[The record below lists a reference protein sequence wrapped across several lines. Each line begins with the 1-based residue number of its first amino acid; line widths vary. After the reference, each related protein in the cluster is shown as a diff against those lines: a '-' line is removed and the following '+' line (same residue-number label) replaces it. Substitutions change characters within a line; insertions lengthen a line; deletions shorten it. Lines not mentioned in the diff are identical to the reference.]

1 MSDTEP
7 MQKRKGP
14 LCWVGTIIVYSVFPF
29 YLFSQN
35 QGAPSSSPDSLPGPS
50 STSGVVLVQS
60 FPGPYTLVERS
71 NWARY
76 DNGKYTGH
84 VYRETRYRLDP
95 FQEREGVRYRGTV
108 YVFEETLR
116 DLQKVA
122 RPLDD
127 IIPVEFILSKTGS
140 IRLVDDR
147 GYPLLRNFP
156 VFPEKALRPGDIWI
170 AAGERIVDP
179 RNDGNQVKL
188 PILAEY
194 RFLGEEPYKGEQVYR
209 IQAQYA
215 TRYKTATSRGSKTD
229 QKTMG
234 SGSSQT
240 NQPGVGQEASGPFI
254 EASGTHVVDILIRVA
269 DGRLVLMRDTLDETF
284 LWPDGSSVRYKG
296 FTLTF
301 SESFLPFD
309 RSAVLAQVAR
319 QLGAPEGLPGG
330 GGKAGGADSTGTAGG
345 GAPGGGGSDLA
356 DRRSSPGAGPGAPGA
371 AGIGADD
378 KRSPPASG
386 GMASPAG
393 KAEPSG
399 GEKGEVPEGI
409 ALRSGSDGVTVDGAF
424 QLDEG
429 RGSPGASSD
438 RPATVDLPVQ
448 NIEVAAVPEGV
459 KLTVR
464 DIRFVADSDE
474 ILSSERGR
482 LDLIARAIQAVLGSS
497 PNQPLILVEGHTAAV
512 GRPAAEQELSVRR
525 AKKIVDELTARG
537 IPAERFIYKGWG
549 STRPLADNRTEAGKA
564 KNRRVEITI
573 LQ

>member
-1 MSDTEP
+1 
-7 MQKRKGP
+7 
-14 LCWVGTIIVYSVFPF
+14 
-29 YLFSQN
+29 
-35 QGAPSSSPDSLPGPS
+35 
-50 STSGVVLVQS
+50 
-60 FPGPYTLVERS
+60 
-71 NWARY
+71 
-76 DNGKYTGH
+76 
-84 VYRETRYRLDP
+84 
-95 FQEREGVRYRGTV
+95 VRYRGRV

-127 IIPVEFILSKTGS
+127 IIPVEFTLSKTGS

-147 GYPLLRNFP
+147 GYPMLRNFP
-156 VFPEKALRPGDIWI
+156 VFPEKPLRPGDTWI
-170 AAGERIVDP
+170 ASGERIVDP

-188 PILAEY
+188 SILAEY
-194 RFLGEEPYKGEQVYR
+194 HFLGEESYKGEQVYR

-215 TRYKTATSRGSKTD
+215 TRYKSSGQSGKI
-229 QKTMG
+229 G
-234 SGSSQT
+234 SGAFT
-240 NQPGVGQEASGPFI
+240 
-254 EASGTHVVDILIRVA
+254 EASGTHVVDILIRVT

-429 RGSPGASSD
+429 QGA
-438 RPATVDLPVQ
+438 VDLPAQ

-482 LDLIARAIQAVLGSS
+482 LDLIARAIKSVLGSS

-549 STRPLADNRTEAGKA
+549 STRPLADNSTEAGKA

>member
-1 MSDTEP
+1 
-7 MQKRKGP
+7 MQKRGS
-14 LCWVGTIIVYSVFPF
+14 LFWIGTIIFYCALSVGLFP
-29 YLFSQN
+29 QN
-35 QGAPSSSPDSLPGPS
+35 QDPSLKNPVPSSRG
-50 STSGVVLVQS
+50 GVVLTQS
-60 FPGPYTLVERS
+60 LSGPYTLVDRS

-84 VYRETRYRLDP
+84 VYRETRYRLEP
-95 FQEREGVRYRGTV
+95 FQETDGIRYRGTV
-108 YVFEETLR
+108 YIFEETLR
-116 DLQKVA
+116 DLQKAA

-127 IIPVEFILSKTGS
+127 IIPVEFTLSKTGS
-140 IRLVDDR
+140 IKFVDDR
-147 GYPLLRNFP
+147 GYPMLRNFP
-156 VFPEKALRPGDIWI
+156 VFPEKPLRPGDTWI
-170 AAGERIVDP
+170 ASGERIVDP

-194 RFLGEEPYKGEQVYR
+194 RFLGEESYKGEQVYR

-215 TRYKTATSRGSKTD
+215 TRYKTTMSRGGQRTPE
-229 QKTMG
+229 
-234 SGSSQT
+234 SGGPPTNQSSAPGASPT
-240 NQPGVGQEASGPFI
+240 NQPGVGQGGSGPFI

-319 QLGAPEGLPGG
+319 QLGAPEGFPGT
-330 GGKAGGADSTGTAGG
+330 GGKAGGADSMVAAGG
-345 GAPGGGGSDLA
+345 GASGGGGSGLA
-356 DRRSSPGAGPGAPGA
+356 DQRVSPNAGPGTSGIG
-371 AGIGADD
+371 GIGADD
-378 KRSPPASG
+378 KKSSPASG
-386 GMASPAG
+386 GVTSLAG
-393 KAEPSG
+393 KAEPPG
-399 GEKGEVPEGI
+399 TEKGEIPEGI
-409 ALRSGSDGVTVDGAF
+409 ALRAGNEEVTVDGAF

-429 RGSPGASSD
+429 RGSPGVSSD
-438 RPATVDLPVQ
+438 RPAVVDLPTQ

-464 DIRFVADSDE
+464 DIHFVADSDE

-482 LDLIARAIQAVLGSS
+482 LDLIARAIKSVLETMS
-497 PNQPLILVEGHTAAV
+497 NQSLVLVEGHTAAV
-512 GRPAAEQELSVRR
+512 GRPAAEQQLSVRR

-549 STRPLADNRTEAGKA
+549 STRPLADNSTEAGRA